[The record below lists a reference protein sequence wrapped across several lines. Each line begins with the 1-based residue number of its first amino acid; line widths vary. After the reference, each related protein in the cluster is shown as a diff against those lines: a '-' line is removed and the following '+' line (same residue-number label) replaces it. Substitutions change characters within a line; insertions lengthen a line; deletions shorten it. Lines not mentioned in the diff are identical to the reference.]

1 MRCSLLA
8 LLIAGS
14 ASAFR
19 PNAALQPSRRAARS
33 HGPLRQ
39 LRMSDGAG
47 DGGGPAVTVLGGSG
61 FVGSRVVQILSE
73 KGCAVTSVSK
83 SGKAPAWAKGEAWA
97 KGVEWTALDLAK
109 ADDAALDAALGSAA
123 GSALV
128 SCVGVVG
135 TDAAVLR
142 DGNGLANVRA
152 FEAGKRV
159 GIERAVFVGV
169 ASEVAECKD
178 GLPAFFA
185 GYFEGKE
192 QAEAAAA
199 DAAAASCMVR
209 PTFIYGG
216 DSFGLTP
223 PRVNADYG
231 SGVEQLLS
239 LPPVKIVADALP
251 SGLIKAGPVE
261 KLPVGLV
268 KVALRPPVSVEAVAG
283 ACAAAAMGEA
293 SGVLDG
299 TAAINKA
306 AGAPPATGLQEAIVW
321 SGEKLVAAGGAF
333 VKWVQNPEKEVSVG
347 GYDGSMLQD
356 LKKESPVALAGF
368 AAFGVV
374 ATGGLLVAGPGPAP
388 KPKPAPIV
396 KKAPTPAPKP
406 SPAPASKPAAVSA
419 PKPAP
424 APAAKPPPAPAAKND
439 DAKATA
445 KAQADA
451 AAAAEAKKA
460 QAEAAAKA
468 RQAEVAAAAKAKQE
482 AAAAKAEAQAK
493 VVAEKVAEQ
502 QKTAA
507 EKAEAAAERAAAAK
521 AAREKAA
528 TEAAEKAEARKAA
541 LAEKAAEQ
549 KASLEKAKEAVKAP
563 PKSDGSEELSPDI
576 KKFLK
581 PKA

>member
-1 MRCSLLA
+1 
-8 LLIAGS
+8 
-14 ASAFR
+14 
-19 PNAALQPSRRAARS
+19 
-33 HGPLRQ
+33 
-39 LRMSDGAG
+39 MSVG
-47 DGGGPAVTVLGGSG
+47 DGGGGAGGPAVTVLGGSG
-61 FVGSRVVQILSE
+61 FVGSRVVKILSE

-135 TDAAVLR
+135 TDAAALR

-178 GLPAFFA
+178 GLPEFFG

-192 QAEAAAA
+192 QAESAAT
-199 DAAAASCMVR
+199 DAAGASCMVR

-239 LPPVKIVADALP
+239 LPPIKIVADALP

-306 AGAPPATGLQEAIVW
+306 AGAPPATGLQEALVW
-321 SGEKLVAAGGAF
+321 SGEKLGAAGGAF
-333 VKWVQNPEKEVSVG
+333 VKWVQNPDKQFSVG

-356 LKKESPVALAGF
+356 LKNESPQALAGF

-374 ATGGLLVAGPGPAP
+374 SLGGLLIAGPGEAPKKPAP
-388 KPKPAPIV
+388 TPIV
-396 KKAPTPAPKP
+396 KKAPAPAPKSSPKP
-406 SPAPASKPAAVSA
+406 SPAPAPKAA
-419 PKPAP
+419 PAP
-424 APAAKPPPAPAAKND
+424 APKPPPSPAPKNEEEAAK
-439 DAKATA
+439 AKAKADAAA

-451 AAAAEAKKA
+451 AAKAKA
-460 QAEAAAKA
+460 DAAAKA
-468 RQAEVAAAAKAKQE
+468 KAATAAEAEARQAKAAAAAKAKQE
-482 AAAAKAEAQAK
+482 AAGARAEAEAK
-493 VVAEKVAEQ
+493 VVAEKKADV
-502 QKTAA
+502 QKSAA
-507 EKAEAAAERAAAAK
+507 EKAEKAAEKAAEQKAVREKAKAEAAAA
-521 AAREKAA
+521 
-528 TEAAEKAEARKAA
+528 AEARKAA
-541 LAEKAAEQ
+541 AAEKAAEQ
-549 KASLEKAKEAVKAP
+549 KASLEKAKAAAKAP
-563 PKSDGSEELSPDI
+563 PKADGSEELSPDI
-576 KKFLK
+576 AKFLK